1 MRHFLATL
9 VIAFLTACA
18 SQPESKPPAAAP
30 APIRIT
36 GGVLVNSN
44 GMTLYTFDR
53 DVAGSGRSNCNGECA
68 FIWPPLQAGD
78 AKPSGDFSIIT
89 REGGERQWVYK
100 GKPLYL
106 FSGDANPGDNA
117 GNGVNGLWKVATP

>member
-1 MRHFLATL
+1 MRHVLAML
-9 VIAFLTACA
+9 GMVSIAACA
-18 SQPESKPPAAAP
+18 ASRATPTAPPPVKVTAGA
-30 APIRIT
+30 
-36 GGVLVNSN
+36 LVNLD
-44 GMTLYTFDR
+44 GMTLYTYDR

-68 FIWPPLQAGD
+68 FKWPPLQAGD
-78 AKPSGDFSIIT
+78 YTKPSGDFSIIT

>member
-1 MRHFLATL
+1 MRHVLAML
-9 VIAFLTACA
+9 GMVSIAACA
-18 SQPESKPPAAAP
+18 ASRATPTAPPP
-30 APIRIT
+30 VKIT
-36 GGVLVNSN
+36 AGVLVNLD
-44 GMTLYTFDR
+44 GMTLYTYDR
-53 DVAGSGRSNCNGECA
+53 DVARSGRSNCNGECA

-78 AKPSGDFSIIT
+78 YTKPSGDFSIIT